1 MAYDPDNIF
10 ARILRKEIPARTVYE
25 DDFALAF
32 HDIAPQAPIH
42 VLVIPKGP
50 YVSIADFGATASPD
64 EITGF
69 WRAVSKIA
77 EEQGLTHEGFRL
89 ISNSGPNSGQEVP
102 HFHVH
107 LFGGAGLGPLLT
119 QKSSK

>member
-1 MAYDPDNIF
+1 MTYDPGNIF

-50 YVSIADFGATASPD
+50 YVSIADFSATASPV

-77 EEQGLTHEGFRL
+77 EEQGLTREGFRL

-107 LFGGAGLGPLLT
+107 LFGGAALGPLLT
-119 QKSSK
+119 QKTS

>member
-1 MAYDPDNIF
+1 MAYDPGNIF

-77 EEQGLTHEGFRL
+77 EEQGLTREGFRL

-107 LFGGAGLGPLLT
+107 LFGGAALGPLLT
-119 QKSSK
+119 QKTS

>member
-1 MAYDPDNIF
+1 MTYDPGNIF
-10 ARILRKEIPARTVYE
+10 ARILRKEIPAHTVYE

-77 EEQGLTHEGFRL
+77 EEQGLTREGFRL

-107 LFGGAGLGPLLT
+107 LFGGAALGPLLT
-119 QKSSK
+119 QKTS

>member
-1 MAYDPDNIF
+1 MTYDPGNIF

-50 YVSIADFGATASPD
+50 YASIADFGATASPD

-77 EEQGLTHEGFRL
+77 EEQGLTREGFRL

-107 LFGGAGLGPLLT
+107 LFGGAALGPLLT
-119 QKSSK
+119 QKTS

>member
-1 MAYDPDNIF
+1 MTYDPGNIF

-77 EEQGLTHEGFRL
+77 EEQGLTREGFRL

-107 LFGGAGLGPLLT
+107 LFGGAALGPLLT
-119 QKSSK
+119 QKTS

>member
-1 MAYDPDNIF
+1 MTYDPGNIF
-10 ARILRKEIPARTVYE
+10 ARILRKEIPARTIYE

-32 HDIAPQAPIH
+32 HDIAPKAPIH

-77 EEQGLTHEGFRL
+77 EEQGLTREGFRL

-107 LFGGAGLGPLLT
+107 LFGGAALGPLLT
-119 QKSSK
+119 QKTS

>member
-1 MAYDPDNIF
+1 MAYDPGNIF

-69 WRAVSKIA
+69 WRAVSKIT
-77 EEQGLTHEGFRL
+77 EEQGLTREGFRL

-107 LFGGAGLGPLLT
+107 LFGGAALGPLLT
-119 QKSSK
+119 QKTS

>member
-1 MAYDPDNIF
+1 MTYDPGNIF

-69 WRAVSKIA
+69 WRAVSKIT
-77 EEQGLTHEGFRL
+77 EEQGLTREGFRL

-107 LFGGAGLGPLLT
+107 LFGGAALGPLLT
-119 QKSSK
+119 QKTS

>member
-1 MAYDPDNIF
+1 MIYDPGNIF

-77 EEQGLTHEGFRL
+77 EEQGLTREGFRL

-107 LFGGAGLGPLLT
+107 LFGGAALGPLLT
-119 QKSSK
+119 QKTS

>member
-1 MAYDPDNIF
+1 MAYDPGNIF
-10 ARILRKEIPARTVYE
+10 ARILRKEIPARAVYE

-107 LFGGAGLGPLLT
+107 LFGGAALGPLLT
-119 QKSSK
+119 QKTY

>member
-1 MAYDPDNIF
+1 MTYDPGNIF
-10 ARILRKEIPARTVYE
+10 ARILRKEIPARAVYE

-77 EEQGLTHEGFRL
+77 EEQGLTREGFRL
-89 ISNSGPNSGQEVP
+89 ISNSGPNSGQDVP

-107 LFGGAGLGPLLT
+107 LFGGAALGPLLT
-119 QKSSK
+119 QKTS

>member
-1 MAYDPDNIF
+1 MTYDPGNIF
-10 ARILRKEIPARTVYE
+10 ARILRREIPAHTVYE

-50 YVSIADFGATASPD
+50 YVSIADFSATASAE

-107 LFGGAGLGPLLT
+107 LFGGKSLGPLLT
-119 QKSSK
+119 QKTS

>member
-1 MAYDPDNIF
+1 MTYDPGNIF
-10 ARILRKEIPARTVYE
+10 ARILRKEIPARTIYE

-32 HDIAPQAPIH
+32 HDIAPKAPIH

-77 EEQGLTHEGFRL
+77 EEQGLTREGFRL

-107 LFGGAGLGPLLT
+107 LFGGAALGALLT
-119 QKSSK
+119 QKTS

>member
-1 MAYDPDNIF
+1 MTYDPGNIF

-25 DDFALAF
+25 DDFVLAF
-32 HDIAPQAPIH
+32 HDIAPQAPLH

-77 EEQGLTHEGFRL
+77 KEQGLTREGFRL

-107 LFGGAGLGPLLT
+107 LFGGATLGPLLI
-119 QKSSK
+119 QKTS

>member
-1 MAYDPDNIF
+1 MAYDPGNIF

-32 HDIAPQAPIH
+32 IDIAPQAPIH

-50 YVSIADFGATASPD
+50 YVSIADFGATASHD

-77 EEQGLTHEGFRL
+77 EEQGLTREGFRL

-107 LFGGAGLGPLLT
+107 LFGGAALGALLT
-119 QKSSK
+119 QKTS